1 MRSLSPHGGHGLLL
15 RTIGGPIGMA
25 LMAVHMVAYT
35 VAEYITTYR
44 IMNRVHGEAQAVTRM
59 RVRHQEADLAGTAVA
74 VADTV
79 VGTVNQCGG

>member
-1 MRSLSPHGGHGLLL
+1 
-15 RTIGGPIGMA
+15 
-25 LMAVHMVAYT
+25 MAVHMVAYT

-59 RVRHQEADLAGTAVA
+59 RVRHQLDLVAGTAEGIVADLA
-74 VADTV
+74 